1 MNERKFDICVIEY
14 REESFYLFTLKTC
27 VGLGGFKR
35 MRKLKKNE
43 TFEMSTA
50 LKKTLYSIY
59 FWSLIFVLGF
69 EQAWCQPQAW
79 WHSPIILVTS
89 AAE

>member
-50 LKKTLYSIY
+50 LKKHFIP
-59 FWSLIFVLGF
+59 FIFGL
-69 EQAWCQPQAW
+69 
-79 WHSPIILVTS
+79 
-89 AAE
+89 

>member
-1 MNERKFDICVIEY
+1 
-14 REESFYLFTLKTC
+14 
-27 VGLGGFKR
+27 
-35 MRKLKKNE
+35 
-43 TFEMSTA
+43 MSTA
-50 LKKTLYSIY
+50 LKKKTLYSIH

-89 AAE
+89 AAEQEGLLELTSLRPAWATQRNLILETKTNQRIYSGNVIKV

>member
-50 LKKTLYSIY
+50 LKKKKHFIP
-59 FWSLIFVLGF
+59 FIFGL
-69 EQAWCQPQAW
+69 
-79 WHSPIILVTS
+79 
-89 AAE
+89 

>member
-1 MNERKFDICVIEY
+1 MSERKFDICVIEY

-35 MRKLKKNE
+35 MRKFKKKNE

-50 LKKTLYSIY
+50 LKKNTL
-59 FWSLIFVLGF
+59 FHLF
-69 EQAWCQPQAW
+69 
-79 WHSPIILVTS
+79 LVFDFC
-89 AAE
+89 AGV